1 MVLTG
6 KVVLTPACCLSN
18 SITVRPPAAAAAAA
32 AAVLPAFAA
41 IISRALPAEPNVDWV
56 LATSYYGE
64 DFVAAVCKGNAMATQ
79 FHPEK
84 SGTTGK

>member
-1 MVLTG
+1 LLIDVCGRAIHSEQLS
-6 KVVLTPACCLSN
+6 PAA
-18 SITVRPPAAAAAAA
+18 VPAAAADFLGLP
-32 AAVLPAFAA
+32 AAVP
-41 IISRALPAEPNVDWV
+41 IRALPAEPNVDWV

-84 SGTTGK
+84 SGTTGKNVAHRQ